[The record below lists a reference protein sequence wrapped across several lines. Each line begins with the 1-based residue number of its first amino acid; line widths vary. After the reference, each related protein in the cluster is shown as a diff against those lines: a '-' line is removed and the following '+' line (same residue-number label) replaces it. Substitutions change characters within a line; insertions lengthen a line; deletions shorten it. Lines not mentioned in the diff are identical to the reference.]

1 MMQAFKI
8 AKVCQRRDEVRAK
21 FHERGSEE
29 EIGTTRGYDEV
40 SEVKTLSEVRT
51 VRSRDI
57 FDSTF

>member
-8 AKVCQRRDEVRAK
+8 AKVYQRREEVRAK
-21 FHERGSEE
+21 FSARGSEE
-29 EIGTTRGYDEV
+29 ELAPARGYDEV
-40 SEVKTLSEVRT
+40 SDVRSSSEVRT